1 MWKNYKVFE
10 TEEEARDYIVPRFD
24 TIVVLDEY
32 GKIIG
37 DLGYPTFELIKE
49 AVSFVEENKRT
60 DTIKLL
66 SRTRKKDAKIYKNVN
81 NQFVLHFCYNK

>member
-10 TEEEARDYIVPRFD
+10 TEEEAKEYISPRFD
-24 TIVVLDEY
+24 TLVVLDEY
-32 GKIIG
+32 GKMIG

-49 AVSFVEENKRT
+49 AVLFIEENNRT

-66 SRTRKKDAKIYKNVN
+66 SITGQKDAKIYRNAS
-81 NQFVLHFCYNK
+81 NQFVLNFCYNK